1 MPLRH
6 TFRDRS
12 GAPRPLPKLNLL
24 EVKMHRSRIASR
36 TAVVTVAAVA
46 VLLSGQQ
53 ARCQSASPTIGEP
66 APVFTL
72 PDTYGAEHA
81 LADYR
86 GEWVVLE
93 WLNYGC
99 PYVKK
104 HYNSQN
110 MQNLQA
116 EYGERGVKWLAIVS
130 SAPGKQGYYEP
141 EAMNEMNEEKGQRAL
156 AVLLD
161 PTGVVGKMYNAQTTP
176 QMVIIDPEGTL
187 LYNGAIDDK
196 PSSRPSSLEGAHNY
210 LAAALDEALA
220 GQPVS
225 VPTTKPYGCSVKYP
239 S

>member
-1 MPLRH
+1 MV
-6 TFRDRS
+6 RS
-12 GAPRPLPKLNLL
+12 PSRVLTLVAAIAVGALSTAEPAGAQAASPAIGAP
-24 EVKMHRSRIASR
+24 
-36 TAVVTVAAVA
+36 
-46 VLLSGQQ
+46 
-53 ARCQSASPTIGEP
+53 
-66 APVFTL
+66 APEFTL
-72 PDTYGAEHA
+72 SDTYGNEHA
-81 LADYR
+81 LSDFR

-99 PYVKK
+99 PYVRK
-104 HYNSQN
+104 HYDSGN
-110 MQNLQA
+110 MQGLQEA
-116 EYGERGVKWLAIVS
+116 YGAQGVKWLAIVS

-141 EAMNEMNEEKGQRAL
+141 DAMNEKNAEHGQKAL

-161 PTGVVGKMYNAQTTP
+161 PTGEVGRMYNAQTTP

-210 LAAALDEALA
+210 LSAGLDEAMA

-239 S
+239 G

>member
-1 MPLRH
+1 
-6 TFRDRS
+6 
-12 GAPRPLPKLNLL
+12 
-24 EVKMHRSRIASR
+24 MHRSRIPSR
-36 TAVVTVAAVA
+36 TVVATVLAAA
-46 VLLSGQQ
+46 ALLPVQDVR
-53 ARCQSASPTIGEP
+53 AQSASPAIGQP
-66 APVFTL
+66 APEFSL

-116 EYGERGVKWLAIVS
+116 EYGDRGVKWLAIVS

-141 EAMNEMNEEKGQRAL
+141 DAMNEMSEKKGQKAL

-161 PTGVVGKMYNAQTTP
+161 PTGRVGRLYNAQTTP

-196 PSSRPSSLEGAHNY
+196 PSSRPASLEGAHNY
-210 LAAALDEALA
+210 LAVALDEALA

>member
-1 MPLRH
+1 
-6 TFRDRS
+6 
-12 GAPRPLPKLNLL
+12 
-24 EVKMHRSRIASR
+24 MHRSRIPSR
-36 TAVVTVAAVA
+36 TVVATVLAAA
-46 VLLSGQQ
+46 ALLPVQNVR
-53 ARCQSASPTIGEP
+53 AQSASPAIGQP
-66 APVFTL
+66 APEFSL

-116 EYGERGVKWLAIVS
+116 EYGDRGVKWLAIVS

-141 EAMNEMNEEKGQRAL
+141 DAMNEMSEKKGQKAL

-161 PTGVVGKMYNAQTTP
+161 PTGRVGRLYNAQTTP

-196 PSSRPSSLEGAHNY
+196 PSSRPASLEGAHNY

>member
-1 MPLRH
+1 
-6 TFRDRS
+6 
-12 GAPRPLPKLNLL
+12 
-24 EVKMHRSRIASR
+24 MHRSRIPSR
-36 TAVVTVAAVA
+36 TVVATVLAAA
-46 VLLSGQQ
+46 ALLPVQDVR
-53 ARCQSASPTIGEP
+53 AQSASPAIGQP
-66 APVFTL
+66 APEFTL
-72 PDTYGAEHA
+72 PDTYGAEHS

-116 EYGERGVKWLAIVS
+116 EYGDRGVKWLAIVS

-141 EAMNEMNEEKGQRAL
+141 DAMNEMSEKKGQKAL

-161 PTGVVGKMYNAQTTP
+161 PTGRVGRLYNAQTTP

-196 PSSRPSSLEGAHNY
+196 PSSRPASLEGAHNY

>member
-1 MPLRH
+1 M
-6 TFRDRS
+6 FRRRS
-12 GAPRPLPKLNLL
+12 FVIATVIAAASLLP
-24 EVKMHRSRIASR
+24 
-36 TAVVTVAAVA
+36 
-46 VLLSGQQ
+46 GQEALAQ
-53 ARCQSASPTIGEP
+53 GASPTIGAP
-66 APVFTL
+66 APEFTL
-72 PDTYGAEHA
+72 PDTYGNERA

-99 PYVKK
+99 PYVRK
-104 HYNSQN
+104 HYDSQN
-110 MQNLQA
+110 MQDLQA
-116 EYGERGVKWLAIVS
+116 RYGEKGVKWLAIVS

-141 EAMNEMNEEKGQRAL
+141 DAMNAMNEKKGQRAL

-161 PTGVVGKMYNAQTTP
+161 PDGTVGRMYNAQTTP

-187 LYNGAIDDK
+187 LYNGAIDDR
-196 PSSRPSSLEGAHNY
+196 PSSRPASLEGAHNY
-210 LAAALDEALA
+210 LAAGLDEAMA